1 MRAEYRLL
9 GPLEVVLDGEPV
21 PVPAGRGRVL
31 LATLLLRANRFTSVD
46 ELVERLWEGAPP
58 DLDRAHKTLQTVVM
72 RLRQALG
79 EANCVRHEPGG
90 YLAEIEPE
98 QLDLLRFRAL
108 VARQQFGPALAL
120 WRGPVL
126 GNVASESLH
135 RDEVPSLVEEQ
146 LAALEQRIE
155 ADLTAGRSVDLVPEL
170 QDLTRRHP
178 LRDRFWGHLMLALY
192 RSGQQAGALATYR
205 QVSEMLAEELGIDPA
220 PALRELHEQILRGEV
235 APPKEK
241 RVTPKQLP
249 PDLATF
255 AGREHDVARLAASDA
270 KVLAIAGTGGVG
282 KTSLA
287 VHWAHRISERFTDG
301 QIFVHLRGQDP
312 VRAMPPQEALTLVLK
327 ALGADHVPAGL
338 DEQVAL
344 YRSLVADR
352 KLLLVLDNA
361 ANAEQVRPL
370 LPASAGALTI
380 VTSRGDLRGLALHDA
395 DLLRL
400 PVLSDDGGTRVLER
414 ALGADRVRA
423 EAEAAAALVR
433 LCGGLPLALRIAAA
447 DLSSQDAM
455 TIADKVAQLGDD
467 RLGELAVPGDPAAAV
482 SVVLDESYS
491 SLPEETRMV
500 LRRLGL
506 LPGADFT
513 ANDAAVIAGLPNV
526 RRHLNHLVGVHL
538 VEQRGTRFALHDL
551 LRVYARERCT
561 SEETNEAVGW
571 LYDFY
576 RRMAD
581 DAAELLFP
589 DQRRHPLATTTTQLP
604 DVVLKSTDEAFAW
617 LNAEHV
623 NLIATML
630 VATGRGDHRL
640 VAELG
645 AVLNG
650 FYYDVR
656 EDANWSVLCEIRDR
670 SSRASGEDLLVA
682 SSNLGASI
690 YRFCQGDF
698 AGATQLGLEALD
710 IGVRESDLPVQASA
724 HNTVGVVARI
734 AGDLGTAVEHLQRAL
749 AIRERMGSTEGQ
761 ASILQNLA
769 GVWFEMSDY
778 PATEQAL
785 LRVRDLAGSPGTRA
799 AAHNGLITVCLE
811 LGRLADVRAHYEK
824 YLELLDALGNPLRI
838 SIGTASVVSADLA
851 LGKVDV
857 AFDLMLD
864 ILEEARHRVGME
876 EEFHVWQALEEVMN
890 HCGAH
895 EDALAA
901 ALVRLRLV
909 GDDSTVLSYRLT
921 AHWAAARAYR
931 KLGELELAGDHLSEA
946 RAIRTDAGYAV
957 EGEGA
962 LFRESAL
969 LHLATGEMDEALRCA
984 EEAVATHRRYHQ
996 RYQEGQSLQALAA
1009 VHRATGDAEGA
1020 KAAEALAA
1028 NAYRDC
1034 GVPVGSSG

>member
-21 PVPAGRGRVL
+21 AVPAGRGRVL

-108 VARQQFGPALAL
+108 VSRQQFGPALAL

-126 GNVASESLH
+126 GNVVSESLH

-155 ADLTAGRSVDLVPEL
+155 ADLTAGRSADLVPEL

-192 RSGQQAGALATYR
+192 RSGQQAGALAAYR
-205 QVSEMLAEELGIDPA
+205 QVSEMLADELGIDPA
-220 PALRELHEQILRGEV
+220 PALSELHEQILRGEV

-241 RVTPKQLP
+241 RVTPRQLP

-255 AGREHDVARLAASDA
+255 AGREGDVARLAASGA

-327 ALGADHVPAGL
+327 ALGADSAPAGL

-400 PVLSDDGGTRVLER
+400 PVLSDDDGTRVLER
-414 ALGADRVRA
+414 VLGADRVRA

-447 DLSSQDAM
+447 DLSSPDAM
-455 TIADKVAQLGDD
+455 TIADKVAQLDDD

-513 ANDAAVIAGLPNV
+513 ANDAAVIAGLPNA

-561 SEETNEAVGW
+561 SEEADEAIGW

-576 RRMAD
+576 RRMTY

-589 DQRRHPLATTTTQLP
+589 DQRKYPLAAVTTPLP

-617 LNAEHV
+617 LNAEHS
-623 NLIATML
+623 NLLQTVL
-630 VATGRGDHRL
+630 VASERGDHRL

-650 FYYDVR
+650 FYYEVR

-670 SSRASGEDLLVA
+670 SSRASGDDLLVA
-682 SSNLGASI
+682 GSDLGCSI

-698 AGATQLGLEALD
+698 AGAMQLAREALG
-710 IGVRESDLPVQASA
+710 IGVKEGDLAIQASA
-724 HNTVGVVARI
+724 HGNAGAMARI
-734 AGDLGTAVEHLQRAL
+734 AGDLDDSAEHLRQAL
-749 AIRERMGSTEGQ
+749 AIHERTGSTEGQ
-761 ASILQNLA
+761 ALVLQTLA
-769 GVWFEMSDY
+769 SLWCALSDY

-785 LRVRDLAGSPGTRA
+785 LRVLELADSPAVR
-799 AAHNGLITVCLE
+799 LITHDSLVTTCLD
-811 LGRLADVRAHYEK
+811 LGRFADARAHYEL
-824 YLELLDALGNPLRI
+824 YLALLAELGNPLRV
-838 SIGTASVVSADLA
+838 SIGATSVVKIDLA
-851 LGKVDV
+851 LGRVDE
-857 AFDLMLD
+857 AFDLLLD

-876 EEFHVWQALEEVMN
+876 EEFHVWHALEDVMD

-895 EDALAA
+895 GDALAA
-901 ALVRLRLV
+901 AMVRLRLT
-909 GDDSTVLSYRLT
+909 GEDSAVPAYRLT
-921 AHWAAARAYR
+921 AHCSAARAYR
-931 KLGELELAGDHLSEA
+931 KLGELERAASHLNEA
-946 RAIRTDAGYAV
+946 RALRAGVAYAL
-957 EGEGA
+957 EGEGV
-962 LFRESAL
+962 LLSERSL
-969 LHLATGEMDEALRCA
+969 LHLAMGELSEALSCA
-984 EEAVATHRRYHQ
+984 EEAVATHQRHRQ
-996 RYQEGQSLQALAA
+996 RYLEGQSHEVLATVRRAL
-1009 VHRATGDAEGA
+1009 GDEEGA
-1020 KAAEALAA
+1020 QAAEALAA

-1034 GVPVGSSG
+1034 GVPVGSPA